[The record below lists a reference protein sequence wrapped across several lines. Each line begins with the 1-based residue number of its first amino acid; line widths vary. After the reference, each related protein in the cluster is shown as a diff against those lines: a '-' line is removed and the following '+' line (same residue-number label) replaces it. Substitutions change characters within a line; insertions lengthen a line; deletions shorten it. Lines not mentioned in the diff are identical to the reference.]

1 MNRTTWIIGAA
12 ALVMLLIAA
21 AFVGGQ
27 FLNTQTVAG
36 ASPLQAVAG
45 SSPLQA
51 VAGSSPLQAVAG
63 QSGAESGSAAQGMR
77 TFDMAMESAREIPQT
92 EPDVSGLLAR
102 RSDKSLFITT
112 GNIVMSI
119 STNPDGSMSI
129 NGTADGPEVEV
140 VIPHTAQVYVDT
152 TALTAA
158 GAPQADGTR
167 KQTVEPGAVDEI
179 GKNSV
184 ISVWGERRGDRV
196 IAHTVLYMADALSV
210 IPNPR

>member
-1 MNRTTWIIGAA
+1 MKRTTWIIGAA
-12 ALVMLLIAA
+12 ALVVLLIAA

-27 FLNTQTVAG
+27 LLNTEAAAG
-36 ASPLQAVAG
+36 ASPLQT
-45 SSPLQA
+45 

-92 EPDVSGLLAR
+92 EPDVTGLLAGR
-102 RSDKSLFITT
+102 GDKSLFITT
-112 GNIVMSI
+112 GNVVMAVGI
-119 STNPDGSMSI
+119 NPDGTLSVQG
-129 NGTADGPEVEV
+129 NADGPEVEV
-140 VIPHTAQVYVDT
+140 VIPHTAQIYVDT
-152 TALTAA
+152 TALTSAD
-158 GAPQADGTR
+158 APQADGTR

-179 GKNSV
+179 GENSI

>member
-27 FLNTQTVAG
+27 LLNTEAAAG
-36 ASPLQAVAG
+36 ASPLQITAG
-45 SSPLQA
+45 GADTTGMQA
-51 VAGSSPLQAVAG
+51 
-63 QSGAESGSAAQGMR
+63 EFKMDMEMAQ
-77 TFDMAMESAREIPQT
+77 EIPQT